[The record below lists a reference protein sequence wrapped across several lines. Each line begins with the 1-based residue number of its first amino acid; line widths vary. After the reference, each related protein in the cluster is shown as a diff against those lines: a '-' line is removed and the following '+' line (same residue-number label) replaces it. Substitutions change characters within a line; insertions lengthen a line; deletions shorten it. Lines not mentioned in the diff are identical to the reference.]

1 MARNLNAD
9 EIHRRGTRRA
19 AAHEICKR
27 SLGRK
32 SSIRKHTKAGIWARP
47 VSSYYYWCFLERKKF
62 ASCLGITFFKSL
74 VQRQKWLTILCR
86 DLELERHK
94 FRNWKKAFTFWFLVN
109 FEHGLPF
116 RCRPPLLFSSAV
128 KLSRGFCSKVEK
140 FSFLLNRSADTDSG
154 LLVLAWLQ

>member
-32 SSIRKHTKAGIWARP
+32 SSIRKAHKSRDLGKA
-47 VSSYYYWCFLERKKF
+47 SEFLLMLLRAEKICIL
-62 ASCLGITFFKSL
+62 SWHNFFKSL
-74 VQRQKWLTILCR
+74 VQRQKWLTMRPWAWKTQIPKL
-86 DLELERHK
+86 
-94 FRNWKKAFTFWFLVN
+94 KKAFTFWFLVN

>member
-74 VQRQKWLTILCR
+74 VQRQKWLTMRPWAWKTQIPKL
-86 DLELERHK
+86 
-94 FRNWKKAFTFWFLVN
+94 KKAFTFWFLVN